1 MARAEEV
8 PALRPMTVHFI
19 FPMPVSGIPFLMPH
33 ALPSR
38 HLHAPSLRLLL
49 VRLLVLLRI
58 RHPVHRLALLGAL
71 AQLVPP
77 DLRAVPARLAPPV
90 QLVLPDLPAELAP
103 PDQLVELV
111 QPDPLAL
118 PVPPDPLA
126 PLVQPAPPGLLA
138 LTVPPDLLGLPVELV
153 PLAPL
158 ELLDRPDLP
167 ALPARL
173 AHKA

>member
-8 PALRPMTVHFI
+8 PALCPMTVHFI

-49 VRLLVLLRI
+49 VRLLVLLLVLLRI

-77 DLRAVPARLAPPV
+77 DLRAVPA
-90 QLVLPDLPAELAP
+90 
-103 PDQLVELV
+103 
-111 QPDPLAL
+111 
-118 PVPPDPLA
+118 
-126 PLVQPAPPGLLA
+126 
-138 LTVPPDLLGLPVELV
+138 
-153 PLAPL
+153 
-158 ELLDRPDLP
+158 
-167 ALPARL
+167 
-173 AHKA
+173 